1 VFSSVLFI
9 LAVTGTPYSCTGH
22 FQTDF
27 MELCRRVWPPFVH
40 TPKVLLRPHALRSPV
55 ALSAHVVE
63 EKTPKTSK
71 SSKKEE
77 QDKTETPV
85 KPEYAGRCS
94 LQTTE
99 NFTRSDSHYVFD

>member
-1 VFSSVLFI
+1 
-9 LAVTGTPYSCTGH
+9 
-22 FQTDF
+22 

-40 TPKVLLRPHALRSPV
+40 TPKVLLRPHALRSPL
-55 ALSAHVVE
+55 ALSAHVIE

-77 QDKTETPV
+77 QEKTETPV
-85 KPEYAGRCS
+85 KPENTGPYL

-99 NFTRSDSHYVFD
+99 NFIT